1 MATTIV
7 AVAGQSEQELDLD
20 LMSVCGPLTT
30 DPGRPNLVSATA
42 LGWMND
48 IFAVRDSRMAMGW
61 PTLVERKHLPQL
73 PVDRSGRHEA
83 PQTPHELC
91 LRANRPAQP
100 IRQFDGPRDFVSHST
115 RLGRRPKGGCQGLR
129 DPRALFCVGIQASR
143 RGHAARV
150 ERRTSEGRLDEHHP
164 NTKLPHLVIEG
175 FREALERVLRA
186 RVDCSVRSRY
196 ESLHRAHVD
205 NESRAP
211 CAHVRQHGLAR
222 PNDTEYIGVEKRLRL
237 LDRGLL
243 ECAEY
248 AETRIVDE
256 HIDAPCGIDHGLH
269 RPPDGVSDGD
279 VERQETD
286 ARTGGRLLRR

>member
-1 MATTIV
+1 
-7 AVAGQSEQELDLD
+7 
-20 LMSVCGPLTT
+20 
-30 DPGRPNLVSATA
+30 
-42 LGWMND
+42 
-48 IFAVRDSRMAMGW
+48 
-61 PTLVERKHLPQL
+61 
-73 PVDRSGRHEA
+73 
-83 PQTPHELC
+83 
-91 LRANRPAQP
+91 
-100 IRQFDGPRDFVSHST
+100 
-115 RLGRRPKGGCQGLR
+115 
-129 DPRALFCVGIQASR
+129 
-143 RGHAARV
+143 
-150 ERRTSEGRLDEHHP
+150 
-164 NTKLPHLVIEG
+164 
-175 FREALERVLRA
+175 
-186 RVDCSVRSRY
+186 SRY

-286 ARTGGRLLRR
+286 ARTGGRLLRRSRRAKDPIPAADEVLRRCGADSARGAGDEDDFLL